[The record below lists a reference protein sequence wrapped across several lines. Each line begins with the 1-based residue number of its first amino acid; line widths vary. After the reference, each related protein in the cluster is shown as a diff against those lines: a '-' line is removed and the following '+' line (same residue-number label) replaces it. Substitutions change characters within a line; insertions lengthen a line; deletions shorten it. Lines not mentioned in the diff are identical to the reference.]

1 MEEKILIYNST
12 KMTKY
17 LEMYLVWKKDKSIFL
32 DKNSKHHKMLII
44 LELIYKFNL
53 MKLCIYMLICK

>member
-1 MEEKILIYNST
+1 MEEKILFYNST

-44 LELIYKFNL
+44 HELMYKFNS
-53 MKLCIYMLICK
+53 MKLFIPKQLS